1 VEGTVATPETARRD
15 LRPLFE
21 PASIAVL
28 GATDTPGKWGFW
40 LAQNA
45 LRSSDRR
52 AVYLVNR
59 SGREMFGERSYPSL
73 RELPGPAELVVV
85 SVGAEQF
92 EEAVDDSL
100 AAGARAIVAITAGLG
115 ELGGDQLALEHRVV
129 QRVRA
134 AGAVL
139 VGPNCLGIAD
149 TSTGVNLA
157 FGDFAAG
164 PVALVSQSGNLAL
177 ELALVAE
184 ERGLGFSR
192 FVSVGNQADLHVAD
206 LIEDLAAHDATR
218 VIAVYAEDFGD
229 GRGFVRAAM
238 QAYQASKPVVLLT
251 VGSSTA
257 GARAARSHTGALVSG
272 SVAVDAACRAGGM
285 LRVSTPREMM
295 DLAQGLLA
303 PRQPRGRRVGV
314 VGDGGGHVAL
324 AADLATEHGL
334 ELPML
339 STALQQSIASTLP
352 SNAAVA
358 NPVDLAGGG
367 EQDFLNY
374 SRAVTALA
382 RSGEVDSV
390 ILTGYFG
397 GYSVEEASLARRE
410 AEVAADMAAGVST
423 TPATLVVQ
431 SMYPAASTLD
441 PLRDEG
447 VPIYGDTR
455 SAAWV
460 LSRLAHRTL
469 PWNLPA
475 PVERDG
481 HGVGSGYFAAR
492 DVLARSG
499 IPFVEAVEVADA
511 AAAREAARRIGY
523 PVVLKAMGAEHK
535 SDAGAVWVGIQDEAA
550 LDAALADMHPRLKPL
565 AYSVERMAPVPS
577 GVELLIGARRDRSFG
592 PIVLVGAGGVYA
604 EVLND
609 VAVALSPVTESQA
622 EVLIRSLRIAPVLMG
637 ARGGRPLDI
646 AAAARATAALSRL
659 AAARTAIAEIEV
671 NPLLVLPAGAI
682 ALDARIVS

>member
-1 VEGTVATPETARRD
+1 MEGTLASPEVARRD
-15 LRPLFE
+15 LRPLFD
-21 PASIAVL
+21 PRSIAVL
-28 GATDTPGKWGFW
+28 GATDKPGRWGFW

-45 LRSSDRR
+45 LRSKDRR
-52 AVYLVNR
+52 DVFLVNR

-73 RELPGPAELVVV
+73 SELPRPAELVVV

-92 EEAVDDSL
+92 EEAVDEAL

-115 ELGGDQLALEHRVV
+115 ELGGEQLALENRVV

-134 AGAVL
+134 AGALL
-139 VGPNCLGIAD
+139 VGPNCLGVAD

-157 FGDFAAG
+157 FGEYAAG
-164 PVALVSQSGNLAL
+164 PLALVSQSGNLSL
-177 ELALVAE
+177 ELALVAQ

-192 FVSVGNQADLHVAD
+192 FVSVGNQADLHVAE
-206 LIEDLAAHDATR
+206 LIEDLSAHDATR

-229 GRGFVRAAM
+229 GRSFVRAAL

-251 VGSSTA
+251 VGSSAA

-295 DLAQGLLA
+295 DLAQGLLTE
-303 PRQPRGRRVGV
+303 RQPRGRRVGV

-324 AADLATEHGL
+324 AADLTTEHGL
-334 ELPML
+334 DLPLL
-339 STALQQSIASTLP
+339 SRAVQDSIAATLP
-352 SNAAVA
+352 ANAATA

-367 EQDFLNY
+367 EQDFRNY
-374 SRAVTALA
+374 SRAVVALA

-397 GYSVEEASLARRE
+397 GYSVEEPELARRE
-410 AEVAADMAAGVST
+410 ADVAAEMAAGVAGT
-423 TPATLVVQ
+423 TTTLIVQ
-431 SMYPAASTLD
+431 SMYPAAPTLD
-441 PLRDEG
+441 VLRRDG

-455 SAAWV
+455 AAAWV
-460 LSRLAHRTL
+460 LSRLAFRSI
-469 PWNLPA
+469 PWNMPGA
-475 PVERDG
+475 VERDG

-492 DVLARSG
+492 DLLARSG
-499 IPFVEAVEVADA
+499 IPFVEAVEVPDP
-511 AAAREAARRIGY
+511 AAAREAAARLGY
-523 PVVLKAMGAEHK
+523 PIVLKAMGAEHK
-535 SDAGAVWVGIQDEAA
+535 SDAGAVWVGIRNEAA

-565 AYSVERMAPVPS
+565 AYSVERMAPVSS
-577 GVELLIGARRDRSFG
+577 GIELLIGGRRDRSFG
-592 PIVLVGAGGVYA
+592 PIVLVGAGGIYA
-604 EVLND
+604 ELVKD
-609 VAVALSPVTESQA
+609 VAVALAPVTEAQA

-637 ARGGRPLDI
+637 VRGGKSLDVG
-646 AAAARATAALSRL
+646 AAARAIAALSRL
-659 AAARTAIAEIEV
+659 AAARTAIAEIEI
-671 NPLLVLPAGAI
+671 NPLLVLREGAL